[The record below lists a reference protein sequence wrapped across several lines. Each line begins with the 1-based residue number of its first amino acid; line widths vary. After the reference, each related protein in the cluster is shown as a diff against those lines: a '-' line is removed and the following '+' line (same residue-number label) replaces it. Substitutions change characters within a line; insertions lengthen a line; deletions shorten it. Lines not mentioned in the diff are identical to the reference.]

1 MSYGQFEAP
10 YEVIPGLKRVMRVS
24 GPQSSRRRGNRR
36 PKRSGR
42 QVALVARQ
50 PQAITYAPSIASRPP
65 RRRARG
71 PGRLASSMAAN
82 PYLATICNPD
92 EVRGIKVPDPIT
104 YPSGTYCFE
113 ADGTTP
119 VGVDGNIIIA
129 VNPWGVQTSGSSSST
144 SAIIIGPSTAL
155 TSGFGTTANPLV
167 AQVTNPSVAAM
178 MANVRVVSAQL
189 EVFCL
194 TSPLNTTGR
203 FCTAQLPHG
212 TSGLA
217 LATFAA
223 CSALPF
229 SFTDHAAKGACVRW
243 LPADVVEHEYSNLS
257 NSSAVWGI
265 NASGNLNST
274 AAYYSGMFIS
284 GSGLAAGSVGWR
296 IVCNYEYLPA
306 ADAIDFVNPSPSPSN
321 PNWMSQASTY
331 LQANGSSLLKIG
343 GRLLG
348 AAMDVAFPG
357 LGTLAQTGLNA
368 GQLAYKVATQRRQ
381 LLPMSSPAQSLVPY

>member
-1 MSYGQFEAP
+1 
-10 YEVIPGLKRVMRVS
+10 
-24 GPQSSRRRGNRR
+24 
-36 PKRSGR
+36 
-42 QVALVARQ
+42 
-50 PQAITYAPSIASRPP
+50 
-65 RRRARG
+65 
-71 PGRLASSMAAN
+71 LASN

-104 YPSGTYCFE
+104 YPSGTYTFE

-129 VNPWGVQTSGSSSST
+129 VNPWAIQSSSST
-144 SAIIIGPSTAL
+144 TTDYSIIIGPTSAL
-155 TSGFGTTANPLV
+155 TSGFGTTANPLANQV
-167 AQVTNPSVAAM
+167 ANPNVAAM
-178 MANVRVVSAQL
+178 MNQVRVVSAQL

-194 TSPLNTTGR
+194 ASPLNTTGR

-212 TSGLA
+212 TSNLNIT
-217 LATFAA
+217 TFAA

-243 LPADVVEHEYSNLS
+243 LPADIVEHEYTNLS
-257 NSSAVWGI
+257 LASAVWGI
-265 NASGNLNST
+265 TGAGNLNST
-274 AAYYSGMFIS
+274 AAYYSAIFIA

-296 IVCNYEYLPA
+296 IVCNYEYLPQ

-357 LGTLAQTGLNA
+357 LGTIAQAGMNA

-381 LLPMSSPAQSLVPY
+381 LLPLSSPSQSLMPY